1 VSAAAAELHARVAA
15 LVADLPGEP
24 AAFAIEDRFCGTSY
38 GLPTKAGADAI
49 RLFART
55 EGVFL
60 DPVYTGKAAAALIA
74 LAPELTGDVLFL
86 HTGGSPALFAYEEE
100 LA

>member
-1 VSAAAAELHARVAA
+1 MHARVAA
-15 LVADLPGEP
+15 LVAELPGDP
-24 AAFAIEDRFCGTSY
+24 APFTIEDRFCGSSY
-38 GLPTKAGADAI
+38 GVPTEAGGDAI

-55 EGVFL
+55 EGVLL

-86 HTGGSPALFAYEEE
+86 HTGGFPALFAYEEE